1 MASPDSDGFGIEG
14 RTRVDSGGFL
24 DPKYG
29 SHQPRFCDGEF
40 GIQGAG
46 IHPHQNPTLDRIAP
60 NRIEPSRPWVDLTT
74 LGFSART
81 LKLKL

>member
-1 MASPDSDGFGIEG
+1 MEVTNPDSVMVNSEFRVQES
-14 RTRVDSGGFL
+14 TRINL
-24 DPKYG
+24 
-29 SHQPRFCDGEF
+29 
-40 GIQGAG
+40 
-46 IHPHQNPTLDRIAP
+46 NPTLDRIAP